1 MLRRKRSVTHHRL
14 IHHDM
19 IIQLNIGSNIA
30 DRYAQIEQAVGLL
43 SIAFRHHAALYG
55 EPAEKVTVSRSH
67 TIETEPEGFSSP
79 NPFLNLGVKIEM
91 PDVATP
97 EQVLDITQGV
107 EQLICPL
114 SHRNPDGSYRDR
126 RIDIDIIDID
136 GISHSSP
143 RLILP
148 HPRAGERY
156 FVQIPLQELRIDLP
170 HHLQTL

>member
-1 MLRRKRSVTHHRL
+1 
-14 IHHDM
+14 M

-43 SIAFRHHAALYG
+43 SLVFRRLG
-55 EPAEKVTVSRSH
+55 GKEVDIVRSH
-67 TIETEPEGFSSP
+67 MIESEPWGFESE
-79 NPFLNLGVKIEM
+79 NAFINLGMRVIL
-91 PDVATP
+91 PDGILSP

-114 SHRNPDGSYRDR
+114 SHRNTDGSYRDR

-148 HPRAGERY
+148 HPRAAERP
-156 FVQIPLQELRIDLP
+156 FVAGPLKELTKDENR
-170 HHLQTL
+170 

>member
-1 MLRRKRSVTHHRL
+1 
-14 IHHDM
+14 M

-43 SIAFRHHAALYG
+43 SLVFRRLG
-55 EPAEKVTVSRSH
+55 GKEVDIVRSH
-67 TIETEPEGFSSP
+67 MIESEPWGFESE
-79 NPFLNLGVKIEM
+79 NAFINLGMRVIL
-91 PDVATP
+91 PDGILSP
-97 EQVLDITQGV
+97 EQVLDITQCV

-114 SHRNPDGSYRDR
+114 SHRNTDGSYRDR

-148 HPRAGERY
+148 HPRAAERP
-156 FVQIPLQELRIDLP
+156 FVAGPLKELTKDENR
-170 HHLQTL
+170 